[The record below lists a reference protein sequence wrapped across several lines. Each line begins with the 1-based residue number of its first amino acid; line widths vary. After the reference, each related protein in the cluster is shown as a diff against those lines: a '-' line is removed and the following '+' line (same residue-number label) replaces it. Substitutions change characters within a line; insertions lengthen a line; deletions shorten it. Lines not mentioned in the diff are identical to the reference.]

1 MEIKIIFEPNLY
13 SIAYDKNE
21 TYASIEDL
29 SEYIEEE
36 EFLDELTKALE
47 LWTNPEYLEQF
58 FYKNKKHLHSEYWG
72 AISIEE
78 AISKTI
84 EHAHALEE
92 FLVKTKADNI
102 ECYFNPL
109 DNLTTRLR
117 PLGKSKLKD
126 NWLRL
131 YAIKIDDNRFLITGG
146 AIKLTRTMQENEYT
160 NNELYKLSK
169 VCNFLKQEGVFD
181 SDSFDELLFEVIL

>member
-58 FYKNKKHLHSEYWG
+58 FHKNQKHLQSEYWG

-84 EHAHALEE
+84 ELAHALEE
-92 FLVKTKADNI
+92 FLVETKADNV
-102 ECYFNPL
+102 EYYFNPL

-117 PLGKSKLKD
+117 PLGKSKFKD

-181 SDSFDELLFEVIL
+181 SDSFDELLFEVTL

>member
-58 FYKNKKHLHSEYWG
+58 FYKNQKHLHSEYWG

-102 ECYFNPL
+102 
-109 DNLTTRLR
+109 
-117 PLGKSKLKD
+117 
-126 NWLRL
+126 
-131 YAIKIDDNRFLITGG
+131 
-146 AIKLTRTMQENEYT
+146 
-160 NNELYKLSK
+160 
-169 VCNFLKQEGVFD
+169 
-181 SDSFDELLFEVIL
+181 